1 MIFLHKIF
9 ITIIYLSGLPPGTL
23 PAAKAYWR
31 RTNYLAPYKIWE
43 QINYAEN
50 TETRKSPGGY
60 GKKSSPPLKRWNP
73 WNRYCTVEENLQN
86 GVLMKKIRVGLWI
99 HLPSTV
105 WPDNENDPP
114 NKKGKGS
121 KFKNNF
127 ILPIKCSANRFTIY
141 ICVCSDI
148 LYYPHR
154 RRIQTEEKAKV
165 VAVVCGTALVK
176 FRAALA
182 IFHHDDLKKSMNRI
196 TGTWRNGCFEKMDE
210 HPVHTIP
217 NHSPTKIDV
226 LPKTFVQVIFA
237 AKWLVRHSS
246 MSPQPT
252 ATTFA
257 FSSVFFLLLWLWM
270 SPKSRVSCSKSYLEW
285 YWRRWWGGGGDG
297 IN

>member
-86 GVLMKKIRVGLWI
+86 GVLMKKIRVGLWF

-141 ICVCSDI
+141 ICVCSTYSI
-148 LYYPHR
+148 IPIEEGYRQKR
-154 RRIQTEEKAKV
+154 RQR
-165 VAVVCGTALVK
+165 
-176 FRAALA
+176 
-182 IFHHDDLKKSMNRI
+182 S
-196 TGTWRNGCFEKMDE
+196 
-210 HPVHTIP
+210 
-217 NHSPTKIDV
+217 
-226 LPKTFVQVIFA
+226 
-237 AKWLVRHSS
+237 
-246 MSPQPT
+246 
-252 ATTFA
+252 
-257 FSSVFFLLLWLWM
+257 LLLFAGQHWLN
-270 SPKSRVSCSKSYLEW
+270 SVPH
-285 YWRRWWGGGGDG
+285 
-297 IN
+297 